1 MYYEQ
6 SSNGYAQILNG
17 GNILCSVQ
25 TTLAGGSLFSFSYLP
40 AAVTAA
46 AAAITTAAAAAV
58 AAITAEDAAADNTN
72 STGSPCGDSRFFCE
86 K

>member
-6 SSNGYAQILNG
+6 RSNGYAQILNG

-40 AAVTAA
+40 AVVTAA
-46 AAAITTAAAAAV
+46 VAAITTAAAAAV
-58 AAITAEDAAADNTN
+58 AAITAEDAAADNAN